1 MQERNLNPQSYF
13 KMKNQRLLFQQK
25 ARWDWVADRV
35 GTPDISAW
43 KPDKHKGGPER
54 NKAGTRNPQ
63 NLLMIWVNI
72 WLNTTS
78 LANLDMFQSPGERVR
93 FSHIRE
99 ESTDGTGEG
108 KPALIAPHTG
118 SV

>member
-1 MQERNLNPQSYF
+1 
-13 KMKNQRLLFQQK
+13 MKNQRLLFQQK

-78 LANLDMFQSPGERVR
+78 LANLDMFQSPGECVR

-108 KPALIAPHTG
+108 KPAIIVPHTG
-118 SV
+118 SVYVGC